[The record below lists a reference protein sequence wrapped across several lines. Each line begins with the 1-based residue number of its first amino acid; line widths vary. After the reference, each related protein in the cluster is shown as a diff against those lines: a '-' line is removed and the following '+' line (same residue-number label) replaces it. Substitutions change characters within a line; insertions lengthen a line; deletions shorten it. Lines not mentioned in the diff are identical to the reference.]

1 MSMDFNNSENQS
13 SFDLIPNNTLAKV
26 RMSIKPGDYDDQNQ
40 GWVGGYATKNDAT
53 GSIYL
58 SCEFV
63 ILEGGYARRKSFI
76 KAILNSARGFSEN
89 DNSPQAQNSR
99 RISGLADLD
108 GIEFVAKITTKKD
121 QNEELRNEIRFA
133 ITPDNKDYKS
143 LMGIIA
149 PAVKTKTPPAAASAA
164 NKGFIEDVRN
174 EKCSDLEIEKLLD
187 VFEEAVKS
195 MAETPA
201 KKSCYDLEKF
211 EGTDR
216 AGVSAF
222 TLTLEREKVKN
233 VEQYTSYFESG
244 HKNLKVVAIRG
255 DMTFVKLKSDS

>member
-13 SFDLIPNNTLAKV
+13 NFDLIPNNTLAKV
-26 RMSIKPGDYDDQNQ
+26 RMSIKPGGYDDPNQ

-63 ILEGGYARRKSFI
+63 ILEGEYARRKVWGLIGLYSNKGPEWGNMGRSFI
-76 KAILNSARGFSEN
+76 KAILNSARGFSES
-89 DNSPQAQNSR
+89 DNSPAAQSARKING
-99 RISGLADLD
+99 IGDLD

-149 PAVKTKTPPAAASAA
+149 TAIKTQTPPAAAASAP
-164 NKGFIEDVRN
+164 NNR
-174 EKCSDLEIEKLLD
+174 
-187 VFEEAVKS
+187 
-195 MAETPA
+195 PA
-201 KKSCYDLEKF
+201 WA
-211 EGTDR
+211 R
-216 AGVSAF
+216 
-222 TLTLEREKVKN
+222 
-233 VEQYTSYFESG
+233 
-244 HKNLKVVAIRG
+244 
-255 DMTFVKLKSDS
+255 

>member
-26 RMSIKPGDYDDQNQ
+26 RMSIKPGGYDDQNQ
-40 GWVGGYATKNDAT
+40 GWVGGYATRNENT

-63 ILEGGYARRKSFI
+63 ILEGEYAKRKVWGIIGLYSNKGPEWGNMGRSFI
-76 KAILNSARGFSEN
+76 KAILNSARGFSES
-89 DNSPQAQNSR
+89 DNSPAAQSARKING
-99 RISGLADLD
+99 IGDLD

-149 PAVKTKTPPAAASAA
+149 PAVKTQNPPAAAPAA
-164 NKGFIEDVRN
+164 NNR
-174 EKCSDLEIEKLLD
+174 
-187 VFEEAVKS
+187 
-195 MAETPA
+195 PA
-201 KKSCYDLEKF
+201 WA
-211 EGTDR
+211 R
-216 AGVSAF
+216 
-222 TLTLEREKVKN
+222 
-233 VEQYTSYFESG
+233 
-244 HKNLKVVAIRG
+244 
-255 DMTFVKLKSDS
+255 